1 MFRSH
6 APRPDTHPLM
16 SQRTQGS
23 LLISRLCHLT
33 AEKASLP
40 LHVHFSVIIKAENLF
55 LHLLAISLNLFLSL
69 GEQFQVYQNRQQKWY
84 QNSCTSCHW
93 RHRVSTLPTTA
104 GPPWQPRA
112 TCQCIHSVLEG
123 V

>member
-23 LLISRLCHLT
+23 LLVSRFCHLT

-55 LHLLAISLNLFLSL
+55 LRLLAISLNLFLSRGTISGL
-69 GEQFQVYQNRQQKWY
+69 PKQTAKVVPKFLYVLPLATPSVHPANHGRTPVAA
-84 QNSCTSCHW
+84 TSHG
-93 RHRVSTLPTTA
+93 VSAFTP
-104 GPPWQPRA
+104 
-112 TCQCIHSVLEG
+112 S
-123 V
+123 